1 MRTYNLD
8 QLNIVP
14 EDNIEYYYTMYMHMI
29 HMDADGDDD
38 SASNGGSM
46 FKIPYGLCANEG
58 IETEGMTPT
67 EAWQAYQEKT
77 GIGHDDVL
85 KTLKDKTKAAEK
97 KEKSLKK
104 SISNYSKKL
113 EGKTKP
119 DGDLKSLKKQLHTS
133 KVAAEHAK
141 MNADWYAAKAAE
153 YGDYEQFMKDHPY
166 WNNYTEEMAAKS
178 AESYA
183 KEAAAYKQKYEKYS
197 EDVAELETKVEELAE
212 WTKVEKT
219 IAKKQSELESIKNGT
234 IHVSEETAQK
244 GAQAKSEYLAKKK
257 AEWKGKLDD
266 KFEAVKNSNN
276 TSYKGIWKDKTVKPS
291 DYAELK
297 DSIQG
302 KKEYFE
308 GVLSSESSTTANKEW
323 ATAKLGQ
330 LAEFEEKGKQ
340 YLAASKEF
348 AKVQA
353 AASKWGLKSASQIEY
368 ASKAVPWKTAEE
380 YDKEMREHAGAVW
393 NNATGGEKLSAFT
406 YTESFS
412 QFNESLRGIKYGTS
426 QYVGPENIDWQNIGV
441 DSMHKMPGEVK
452 GYITKLTSMIDK
464 TSSPV
469 DAWLQRG
476 VYYDGAEKFL
486 NMSGLSNKSN
496 DELQALVGTTPK
508 ELAFCST
515 AGAKGKG
522 YSSCPVI
529 FNIFAPSGTK
539 MLYAEPFSHYGN
551 GAGKSWD
558 GVSNQYSFG
567 SEFETIIQ
575 QGTSF
580 QITKAERPG
589 GSYGTIYID
598 MMVVDQSP
606 RYL

>member
-8 QLNIVP
+8 QLNIAP
-14 EDNIEYYYTMYMHMI
+14 ADNIEYYYTVYMHMV

-38 SASNGGSM
+38 SALHGGSM

-104 SISNYSKKL
+104 SISNYAKKL
-113 EGKTKP
+113 EGKEKP
-119 DGDLKSLKKQLHTS
+119 DGDLKAMKKQLKAS
-133 KVAAEHAK
+133 KIAAEHAK

-183 KEAAAYKQKYEKYS
+183 KEAAACKQKYEKYS
-197 EDVAELETKVEELAE
+197 EDIAELEAKVEELAG

-219 IAKKQSELESIKNGT
+219 IAKKQAELESIKNGT

-244 GAQAKSEYLAKKK
+244 GAQAKAEYLAKKK

-276 TSYKGIWKDKTVKPS
+276 TSYKGIWKDKSVKPS

-297 DSIQG
+297 DSIPS

-308 GVLSSESSTTANKEW
+308 SVLNAESSTTANKEW
-323 ATAKLGQ
+323 ATAKLAQ
-330 LAEFEEKGKQ
+330 LEEFEEKGKQ

-353 AASKWGLKSASQIEY
+353 AASKWGLKSASQVEY
-368 ASKAVPWKTAEE
+368 ASKAVPWKSKYE
-380 YDKEMREHAGAVW
+380 YDVAMRDYTGMVW
-393 NNATGGEKLSAFT
+393 NNSSKDEKTAAYT
-406 YTESFS
+406 YTHSYS
-412 QFNESLRGIKYGTS
+412 QFNESLRGYEYGNQS
-426 QYVGPENIDWQNIGV
+426 HYIGPDNMDWENIGV
-441 DSMHKMPGEVK
+441 GKMSKAPGQVK
-452 GYITKLTSMIDK
+452 GLIKNLTNMIDQ

-476 VYYDGAEKFL
+476 VGYDGAEKFL
-486 NMSGLSNKSN
+486 NH
-496 DELQALVGTTPK
+496 P
-508 ELAFCST
+508 
-515 AGAKGKG
+515 
-522 YSSCPVI
+522 I
-529 FNIFAPSGTK
+529 
-539 MLYAEPFSHYGN
+539 
-551 GAGKSWD
+551 
-558 GVSNQYSFG
+558 
-567 SEFETIIQ
+567 
-575 QGTSF
+575 
-580 QITKAERPG
+580 
-589 GSYGTIYID
+589 
-598 MMVVDQSP
+598 P
-606 RYL
+606 RR